1 MKKVLNILLS
11 ISLLLVLGAC
21 GKEESTETEKDTY
34 TIGIV
39 QLVQHNALD
48 AATEGFKDALTEKLG
63 DKVTFDYQNA
73 ANDIPTCSTIV
84 NGFVSNEY
92 DLIMANA
99 TPAFQA
105 ALSATTT
112 IPILGTSITDYATAI
127 GQELNSDGSTGIN
140 SSGTSDGVE
149 ASMYVDALFEVVPD
163 AETISILYCS
173 AEANSKVQA
182 DNFIEALKENHSDV
196 TCNVFTFADSN
207 DIASVTTSAVDCDA
221 MYIPTDNTA
230 ASNMGIISNITIP
243 AKIPTICGEEGIC
256 KSGGLVTVSISYYD
270 IGYKCGE
277 MAYEIL
283 VNGADISSMPI
294 EYCEDLKGEY
304 NPECQ
309 EAIGISLPD
318 TFTALEMG
326 E

>member
-1 MKKVLNILLS
+1 MKKLLNVLIG
-11 ISLLLVLGAC
+11 ICLLLTFSAC
-21 GKEESTETEKDTY
+21 SSNQETKEEDEVY

-48 AATEGFKDALTEKLG
+48 AASEGFMDALKEKLG
-63 DKVTFDYQNA
+63 DKVEFDYQNA
-73 ANDIPTCSTIV
+73 ANEIPTCTTIV
-84 NGFVSNEY
+84 NGFVSNDY

-105 ALSATTT
+105 AIAATTT
-112 IPILGTSITDYATAI
+112 IPVLGTSITDYATAI
-127 GQELNSDGSTGIN
+127 GQELNEDGSTGIN
-140 SSGTSDGVE
+140 ASGTSDGVE
-149 ASMYVDALFEVVPD
+149 AKMYVDALFEVVPD
-163 AETISILYCS
+163 AKKISILYCS

-182 DNFIEALKENHSDV
+182 DNFVKALEEEHSDV
-196 TCNVFTFADSN
+196 ECEIFTFADSN
-207 DIASVTTSAVDCDA
+207 DLASVTNSAIDCDA

-230 ASNMGIISNITIP
+230 ASNMTIISNIALAANLPI
-243 AKIPTICGEEGIC
+243 ICGEENMC

-294 EYCEDLKGEY
+294 GYCEDLKGEY
-304 NPECQ
+304 NPDYAS
-309 EAIGISLPD
+309 AIGISLPD
-318 TFTALEMG
+318 TYEALEMG

>member
-1 MKKVLNILLS
+1 MKKVLNVLLS

-21 GKEESTETEKDTY
+21 GKEESSEIKKDTY
-34 TIGIV
+34 TVGII
-39 QLVQHNALD
+39 QLVQHSALD
-48 AATEGFKDALTEKLG
+48 AATEGFKDALKEKLG
-63 DKVTFDYQNA
+63 DKVEFDYQNA
-73 ANDIPTCSTIV
+73 ANEIPTCTTIV
-84 NGFVSNEY
+84 NGFVSNDY

-112 IPILGTSITDYATAI
+112 IPVLGTSITDYATAI
-127 GQELNSDGSTGIN
+127 GQDLNEDGSTGIN
-140 SSGTSDGVE
+140 ASGTSDGVE
-149 ASMYVDALFEVVPD
+149 AKMYVDTLFEVVPD
-163 AETISILYCS
+163 AKKISILYCS

-182 DNFIEALKENHSDV
+182 DNFVEVLKEEHSDV
-196 TCNVFTFADSN
+196 ECNIFTFADSN
-207 DIASVTTSAVDCDA
+207 DLASVTNSAIDCDA
-221 MYIPTDNTA
+221 LYIPTDNTA
-230 ASNMGIISNITIP
+230 ASNMAIISNIAIN
-243 AKIPTICGEEGIC
+243 AKLPIICGEENMC

-294 EYCEDLKGEY
+294 EYCQDLKGEY
-304 NPECQ
+304 NPEYAQ
-309 EAIGISLPD
+309 AIGISLPD
-318 TFTALEMG
+318 TYEALEMG